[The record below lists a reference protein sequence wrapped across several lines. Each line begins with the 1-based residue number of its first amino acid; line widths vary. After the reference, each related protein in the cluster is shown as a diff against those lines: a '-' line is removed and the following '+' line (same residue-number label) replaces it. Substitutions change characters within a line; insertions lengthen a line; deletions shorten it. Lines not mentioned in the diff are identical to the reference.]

1 MKCTVMKMKSG
12 DYLTKP
18 RVTTERNIRI
28 HGLKLKK
35 PHQSYNYIKNS
46 NDQASRRRLLAAIIV
61 FRNAK
66 D

>member
-35 PHQSYNYIKNS
+35 PHQSYNYICNP
-46 NDQASRRRLLAAIIV
+46 NDQASCRSLVAAIVI

-66 D
+66 I

>member
-1 MKCTVMKMKSG
+1 MHG
-12 DYLTKP
+12 DENEERRLSHKTK
-18 RVTTERNIRI
+18 VTTERNIRI

-46 NDQASRRRLLAAIIV
+46 NAQASRRRLLAAIIV

-66 D
+66 I